1 MFDSKVKTNVAPTCS
16 ELEQVKH
23 AVRARHLC
31 AIDQFGVQ
39 PFGLNDAGWPRSTPS
54 MLDRCQTMEQYKL
67 LLSRLV
73 ETKVVTDNAKGLTLK
88 ERFALIRPRS
98 VQTPLENEALAKVLA
113 EYDMNKINTL
123 VAKKELEAYNKA
135 EAMKQ
140 QAKAQG
146 LSTPPPAPS
155 E

>member
-1 MFDSKVKTNVAPTCS
+1 MFDSKVKTIVAPPCS

-23 AVRARHLC
+23 AVKARHIC
-31 AIDQFGVQ
+31 SIDQFGVQ
-39 PFGLNDAGWPRSTPS
+39 SFGLNDAGWPRSTPS
-54 MLDRCQTMEQYKL
+54 MLERCQTMEQYKL

-140 QAKAQG
+140 QAKAQDIA
-146 LSTPPPAPS
+146 TPPSAPS